1 MRITSIIVFL
11 VIIAGAY
18 YYFVVDKD
26 RVNRMVELDTQDEVL
41 TQDVNSSTLKYGD
54 LELRFIGHGK
64 HLQTMQIELDAHKK
78 AYFSRMD
85 SIDMVFEEV
94 KYLIEDLETR
104 FTKKFNRLSDDLRN
118 LSDGFDSYK
127 RKTKRDLRELNQD
140 VSALKDEVNELSSDM
155 VLVRQ
160 KLKLNKDEDD

>member
-1 MRITSIIVFL
+1 MRITSIVVFL
-11 VIIAGAY
+11 VIVAGAY

-26 RVNRMVELDTQDEVL
+26 RINRMAELDTQDEVL
-41 TQDVNSSTLKYGD
+41 SQDVNSSTLKYGD

-64 HLQTMQIELDAHKK
+64 HLQSMQEELDRHQKTYNA
-78 AYFSRMD
+78 RMD

-94 KYLIEDLETR
+94 KYLVEDLETR

-140 VSALKDEVNELSSDM
+140 VSSLKDEVNELSTDM
-155 VLVRQ
+155 ALVRQ